1 MQVKEIEPI
10 EAETALYPNWEEEK
24 TGNERKTE
32 ALSCLSLVCN
42 AYQSYSFCLTQNPIH
57 ILI

>member
-1 MQVKEIEPI
+1 MQPI
-10 EAETALYPNWEEEK
+10 ETKTVLYPHWGEEK
-24 TGNERKTE
+24 IGNERKTE
-32 ALSCLSLVCN
+32 ALSCLNLVCN